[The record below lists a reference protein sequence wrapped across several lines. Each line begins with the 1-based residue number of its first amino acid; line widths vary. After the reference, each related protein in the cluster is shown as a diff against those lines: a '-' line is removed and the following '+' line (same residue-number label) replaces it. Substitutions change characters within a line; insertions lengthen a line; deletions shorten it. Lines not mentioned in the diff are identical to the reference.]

1 MLLTTF
7 AEIGP
12 IDDGAGIIRGV
23 SIITRGQARGHDL
36 IIDQTTLQQVVVAA
50 QEYENGVKV
59 KVDHGSG
66 VYSIVGSVRDFR
78 IDGDRVKGDL
88 HLLKTADKRQ
98 HILELARELPDTF
111 GLSVSING
119 LHETKGGKTYA
130 RCSRISSCDIVTDP
144 AANPDG
150 LLAEGIVVDTLTN
163 SMDAELGNLKEYYE
177 KIEKRFSGLEQLM
190 AEVKKAFEMPEE
202 EDDDDDNEDKEKKMK
217 DHKAMSE
224 AIQSQL
230 DVALSAVHAKFDAIN
245 YTLEKLSTGVHPAS
259 GGEGITLENSETPKD
274 FSEAVA
280 KFINEGKKPTESIL
294 LAASKYPALRKADL
308 QAKGLQL
315 I

>member
-1 MLLTTF
+1 MGKTMLLTTF

-12 IDDGAGIIRGV
+12 IDDEAGIIRGV
-23 SIITRGQARGHDL
+23 SVITLGLARGHDL
-36 IIDQTTLQQVVVAA
+36 IIDQTTLEQVILSA

-119 LHETKGGKTYA
+119 MHETKDGKTYA
-130 RCSRISSCDIVTDP
+130 RCSRIRSCDIVTDP

-150 LLAEGIVVDTLTN
+150 LLAERIEVDTPAN
-163 SMDAELGNLKEYYE
+163 SMDAELGNLKEWYD
-177 KIEKRFSGLEQLM
+177 KVEKRFSGLESLM
-190 AEVKKAFEMPEE
+190 AEVKKAIETPEE
-202 EDDDDDNEDKEKKMK
+202 DEDEDNKTKDGKE
-217 DHKAMSE
+217 MSAAIKSELAE
-224 AIQSQL
+224 ALASV
-230 DVALSAVHAKFDAIN
+230 DAKFDAIN
-245 YTLEKLSTGVHPAS
+245 ETLSKLSTNPDPAS
-259 GGEGITLENSETPKD
+259 GGEGETSSDASDDEPKNFD
-274 FSEAVA
+274 EAVA
-280 KFINEGKKPTESIL
+280 NFVSEGKKPTEAIK
-294 LAASKYPALRKADL
+294 LAAIKYPALRKADL